1 LRIPNITV
9 ALKIAGFCE
18 DWREMITRNV
28 DLSLYGSEGNKQ
40 SNAE

>member
-1 LRIPNITV
+1 MLNITV

-18 DWREMITRNV
+18 DWREMIARNV
-28 DLSLYGSEGNKQ
+28 NLSLYVSESNKQ

>member
-18 DWREMITRNV
+18 DWREMIAQNV
-28 DLSLYGSEGNKQ
+28 NLSLYGNKSNKQ
-40 SNAE
+40 SIAE